1 MSELVSVT
9 FEALELRLAD
19 VSQRVVEGIVVPWG
33 EVSFLTPDPKGERF
47 VRGAF
52 TRSVEQRGERIRLF
66 SNHGHQRAVGRAV
79 SWKPNHAAGCWAA
92 FKVRGGA
99 DADELLS
106 DVADGLLDAFS
117 VGFRPVRER
126 RSDDGVREVLE
137 AELHEVSLVP
147 IGAYDG
153 ARILATRAP
162 APRFEIPVMPPVN
175 LAPLPVFR
183 IGR

>member
-1 MSELVSVT
+1 MTVEMVT
-9 FEALELRLAD
+9 FEALELRVAD
-19 VSQRVVEGIVVPWG
+19 VSQRIVEGIVVPWG
-33 EVSFLTPDPKGERF
+33 EVSFLTADPKGERF
-47 VRGAF
+47 VRGAL
-52 TRSVEQRGERIRLF
+52 TRSVQQKGDRIKLF
-66 SNHGHQRAVGRAV
+66 SNHRHEKAIGTAIG
-79 SWKPNHAAGCWAA
+79 WKPGHADGCWGS
-92 FKVRGGA
+92 FRISTRPDG
-99 DADELLS
+99 DELLA

-153 ARILATRAP
+153 ARVLATRAP

-175 LAPLPVFR
+175 LAPIPVFR
-183 IGR
+183 MGR